1 MIENGRKTIGVFI
14 SRMVD
19 HFQKTLCYGIEKRCR
34 ELNYNTVVFSLF
46 GDYAKNTAFAKGE
59 EIYTELPD

>member
-19 HFQKTLCYGIEKRCR
+19 HFQKTLCYGIE
-34 ELNYNTVVFSLF
+34 
-46 GDYAKNTAFAKGE
+46 
-59 EIYTELPD
+59 